1 MLLAVSRDSELL
13 SLLDCACFSRKRGER
28 RLAVLR
34 EAKPLLRRGARQGI
48 AGEWMLPMLLLLQLL
63 VLACLALPLL
73 ISLASNIWRNLHVLR
88 AVPGP
93 QSVFSLRTLL
103 LGVFGDGTLGEAG
116 MPLRHRTYATLQ
128 KSYGPIMRICISPL
142 FARMAVLVCDPAEPI
157 PKWMSRAD
165 SDRGNFWHSVQL
177 HRSIFALPMGPDW
190 ARHRKLIAPL
200 FSVKSLTTFVP
211 QMSQFG
217 QEALILSLRGRVSS
231 WIAL

>member
-1 MLLAVSRDSELL
+1 
-13 SLLDCACFSRKRGER
+13 
-28 RLAVLR
+28 
-34 EAKPLLRRGARQGI
+34 
-48 AGEWMLPMLLLLQLL
+48 MLLLLPLL
-63 VLACLALPLL
+63 ILACLALPLL

-211 QMSQFG
+211 QIHAISR
-217 QEALILSLRGRVSS
+217 ALLLLWAAAATERAERKVTCEMHAALSAWSLDIIGRV
-231 WIAL
+231 IFDHDFEAVHGLHGTAAGGGAAAADGAAAGA